1 MTQQEI
7 EDRIKAEYVKHHA
20 AGLDWAKIAAA
31 KIHKVLEL
39 EADRLDNSKKS
50 EDEKRL
56 D

>member
-39 EADRLDNSKKS
+39 ERERLDNPKNPDH
-50 EDEKRL
+50 EERL